1 MRVSQQLT
9 SGAWGASL
17 RHCIRN
23 RSRAARLAHSVA
35 LALVYRYSCPMAPLQ
50 LAGRPTRGPPGEG
63 EGEHP
68 RDADL
73 SSLSVHVTVVPAVH
87 SLYKAVAQAAATWCT
102 RMPAAVSRPV
112 KIVREHRAA
121 SLRELPAFE
130 PSSSV
135 SWP

>member
-1 MRVSQQLT
+1 
-9 SGAWGASL
+9 
-17 RHCIRN
+17 
-23 RSRAARLAHSVA
+23 
-35 LALVYRYSCPMAPLQ
+35 MAPLQ

-102 RMPAAVSRPV
+102 RMPAMPAAVSRPV

-130 PSSSV
+130 PS
-135 SWP
+135 WP